1 MSNQRACRNELSD
14 RLFRSHLSAVNLP
27 LFEIAERIDAV
38 SLRW

>member
-27 LFEIAERIDAV
+27 LFEMPSE
-38 SLRW
+38 LTL